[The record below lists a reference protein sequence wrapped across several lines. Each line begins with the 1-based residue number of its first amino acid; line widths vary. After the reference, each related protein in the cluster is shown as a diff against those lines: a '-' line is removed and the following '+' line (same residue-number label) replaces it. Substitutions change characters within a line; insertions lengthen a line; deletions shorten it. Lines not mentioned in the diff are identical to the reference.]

1 MEVIILQP
9 FKCTVISLFLFVVI
23 LNSAG
28 VVNAQYTT
36 LPTAGIA
43 INGKTVDGIKPIY
56 MNGTHY
62 LPFVQLSKTL
72 GYNHIRY
79 EQNTATFQVTDG
91 STTVRA
97 TVGGTRAKKGNEY
110 LNIDPLRWINNV
122 AYIPLSSGGNLFNSY
137 IYFKPENGS
146 IQVQK
151 PAGQYIVQRGD
162 SLWRIAQAHH
172 TTVAAIKSA
181 NRLTSNIVYIGQNL
195 KIPPRDEAQEIEPIF
210 EKEPVPQKHSSIL
223 TVRANVIEQAK
234 QYLGAGYKFGAT
246 LNEAPNLFD
255 CSSFTQLVFQQ
266 NNVQIPRVSRDQA
279 SKGVTVSQLEAGDL
293 LFFTNRDL
301 YSDGR
306 VGHVGIYMGDGSM
319 IHASSS
325 RGVSITPNVLRNS
338 YWGANYL
345 FAKRV
350 IHE

>member
-1 MEVIILQP
+1 M
-9 FKCTVISLFLFVVI
+9 KYAMISLLLIVSIFYSTGI
-23 LNSAG
+23 AH
-28 VVNAQYTT
+28 AQFTVM
-36 LPTAGIA
+36 PRAGIA
-43 INGKTVDGIKPIY
+43 INGKMVDGINLVH
-56 MNGTHY
+56 MNGTYY
-62 LPFVQLSKTL
+62 LPFNQLAKTL

-79 EQNTATFQVTDG
+79 EQQTATFQITDG

-97 TVGGTRAKKGNEY
+97 TVGGTRAKRGNEY
-110 LNIDPLRWINNV
+110 LNIDPIRWINNV

-151 PAGQYIVQRGD
+151 PAGRYIVQRGD

-172 TTVAAIKSA
+172 TSVASLKSA
-181 NRLTSNIVYIGQNL
+181 NRLTGNMIYIGQSL
-195 KIPPRDEAQEIEPIF
+195 KIPPRDKTQEIEPIF
-210 EKEPVPQKHSSIL
+210 EKQPVPQKHSSVL

-234 QYLGAGYKFGAT
+234 KYLGAGYKFGAT
-246 LNEAPNLFD
+246 LNEAPYLFD

-325 RGVSITPNVLRNS
+325 KGVNITPNVLRNP
-338 YWGANYL
+338 YWAANYL

-350 IHE
+350 IQ